1 MSALTRAPVAPSPSA
16 PSIRFRA
23 STALPSDV
31 HGLAYRSEAG
41 GYLVW
46 MNREKARG
54 LAHNDRESWLTLFHE
69 LGHVIF
75 GDCDRDPRD
84 QVEHEAREARAEGFA
99 ELMLG
104 AIREALRLSASANA
118 GLAGALRAEL
128 LPAGKRVLQVRAPC
142 L

>member
-1 MSALTRAPVAPSPSA
+1 VSALTLRAPASALGVPSPSA
-16 PSIRFRA
+16 PRLRFRA

-41 GYLVW
+41 DYLVW
-46 MNREKARG
+46 MNHEKARG

-75 GDCDRDPRD
+75 GDCDRDPAD
-84 QVEHEAREARAEGFA
+84 QVEHEAREDRAERFA

-104 AIREALRLSASANA
+104 AIGQALRLSATANA
-118 GLAGALRAEL
+118 GRGLAGALRALEG
-128 LPAGKRVLQVRAPC
+128 AS
-142 L
+142 